1 MTRDEIT
8 RYVREHIPL
17 AVHLGAVIERYDGA
31 SLRLAA
37 PLAPSL
43 NHRSTAFGGSLSA
56 IAILSG
62 WTLVH
67 LNLRERGVEAGVVIQ
82 RSEVSFDEPVA
93 GDFFA
98 TSTLPPAAE
107 WERFLETLR
116 RHRRARVTVRGA
128 VEAGSRRG
136 GTFENVYV
144 ATRDGPPVDRARR

>member
-1 MTRDEIT
+1 MTLEETT
-8 RYVREHIPL
+8 RYLREHIPL
-17 AVHLGAVIERYDGA
+17 TVHLGAVVERYDGA

-37 PLAPSL
+37 PLAPNL

-67 LNLRERGVEAGVVIQ
+67 LALRERGVEARVVIQ
-82 RSEVSFDEPVA
+82 RSEVGFDEPVD
-93 GDFFA
+93 GDFLA
-98 TSTLPPAAE
+98 TSTLPPAPE
-107 WERFLETLR
+107 WDRFLETLR

-128 VEAGSRRG
+128 IETSSRRG

-144 ATRDGPPVDRARR
+144 AVRDEPPEERARR